1 MFIYFYIDI
10 VLNIYSPYICYMNVD
25 KIKSEM
31 LKESP
36 DWLLISTLAKEQY
49 ESQLDTNT
57 LGFKKGVLNII
68 KVSEYEIYEIYK
80 EISACFDTEEY
91 HYIAN
96 DDVRKFNKWIK
107 AKPDLFDKY
116 HIVVTSKPQIALN
129 TMAEGIDCNLYKVGF
144 RFKYD
149 IDKTTRISIKSDSV
163 DLSFEKGT
171 LKQEIRNITLNKL
184 LD

>member
-1 MFIYFYIDI
+1 
-10 VLNIYSPYICYMNVD
+10 MNAD
-25 KIKSEM
+25 KIKSEI

-36 DWLLISTLAKEQY
+36 NWLLISELAKELH
-49 ESQLDTNT
+49 ESQLESNT

-68 KVSEYEIYEIYK
+68 KVGEYDVYNIYDEIHT
-80 EISACFDTEEY
+80 CFDTEEY
-91 HYIAN
+91 HYTAN

-107 AKPDLFDKY
+107 SKPDLFDRY

-129 TMAEGIDCNLYKVGF
+129 AMTAGIDCNLYKAGL

-149 IDKTTRISIKSDSV
+149 KEPTRIRIKGDSV

-171 LKQEIRNITLNKL
+171 LKQEIRNIALKNL
-184 LD
+184 LEK

>member
-1 MFIYFYIDI
+1 MPGERPAETNKRID
-10 VLNIYSPYICYMNVD
+10 MNAE
-25 KIKSEM
+25 KIRSEM

-36 DWLLISTLAKEQY
+36 DWLLISALAKEQH
-49 ESQLDTNT
+49 ESQLETNT

-68 KVSEYEIYEIYK
+68 KVGEYDTYEIYK
-80 EISACFDTEEY
+80 EISACFGTEEY

-107 AKPDLFDKY
+107 SKPDLFDRY
-116 HIVVTSKPQIALN
+116 HIVVTSKPQVALN
-129 TMAEGIDCNLYKVGF
+129 TMAEGIDCNLYRAGL

-149 IDKTTRISIKSDSV
+149 RDKQTRISIKGDSV
-163 DLSFEKGT
+163 DFSFEQGT
-171 LKQEIRNITLNKL
+171 LKQEIRNIALNNL